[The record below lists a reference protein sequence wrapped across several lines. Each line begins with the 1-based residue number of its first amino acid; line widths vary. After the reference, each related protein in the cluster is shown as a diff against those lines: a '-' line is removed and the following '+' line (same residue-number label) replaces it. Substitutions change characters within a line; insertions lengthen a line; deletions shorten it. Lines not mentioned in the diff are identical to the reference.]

1 VTFVTNNEL
10 LGHIAAAELE
20 LPHLLPRLERAGL
33 RAINGHEL
41 LRLDDRIAVLAP
53 VSGGTQ
59 STVRDV
65 DAVVYSTLRLPAND
79 LWLQL
84 RERHPDVRCIGDA
97 ASPRSTADVIQ
108 EGEEAARLLE
118 R

>member
-1 VTFVTNNEL
+1 MPTTKRFCTASPFRPTTAFSGKAPEPGAFRVAIVSEVV
-10 LGHIAAAELE
+10 G
-20 LPHLLPRLERAGL
+20 RAK
-33 RAINGHEL
+33 
-41 LRLDDRIAVLAP
+41 RIAVLAP

-84 RERHPDVRCIGDA
+84 RERHPNVRCIGDA
-97 ASPRSTADVIQ
+97 ASPWSTADVIQ